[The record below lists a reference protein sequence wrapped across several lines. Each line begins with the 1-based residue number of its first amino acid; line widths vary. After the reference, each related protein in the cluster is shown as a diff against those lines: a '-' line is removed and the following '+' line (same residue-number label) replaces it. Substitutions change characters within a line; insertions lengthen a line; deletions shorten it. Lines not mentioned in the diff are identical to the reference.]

1 MKQELTALTKRRLLL
16 LSKISKAAD
25 EIKRI
30 DNRLTSLLGGQKP
43 GSGALA

>member
-1 MKQELTALTKRRLLL
+1 MKQELTALTKRWLLL
-16 LSKISKAAD
+16 LNSIAKASD